1 MIERYGSWE
10 DPRDLSSC
18 LSVRVRVDH
27 DHERYAVLLKV
38 GKLLVMNQ
46 AVKNIRAWNII
57 STICLKIAPLKTP
70 NTSLDYCII

>member
-38 GKLLVMNQ
+38 GKLLVMNK
-46 AVKNIRAWNII
+46 AVKNIRAPNVK
-57 STICLKIAPLKTP
+57 ST
-70 NTSLDYCII
+70 TSLKLLHSKLLTPH